1 MKKSPFIVAG
11 PQTGEDILPIT
22 DKVFAGVPEIDLNM
36 VALAS
41 NDQDELRAIR
51 ESRYNS
57 LQEKMAD
64 FPSSPDE
71 LITYNSAGEQ
81 VFTPTKLLNAS
92 NNYQQTQ
99 AIVQHKKQLSVANP
113 FSILFNNKT
122 KNAQTFTLDLD
133 LNIPSKDLIKMLF
146 EQNDSDEIKQHFI
159 EYIQHL
165 LDLPAI
171 QEKLVESMLEYYNI
185 NTDTNEET
193 TE

>member
-1 MKKSPFIVAG
+1 MKSPFIIAG
-11 PQTGEDILPIT
+11 PETGPDILPQT
-22 DKVFAGVPEIDLNM
+22 DKIFAGVPEIDITM

-41 NDQDELRAIR
+41 NDMSEVQALR

-64 FPSSPDE
+64 FPGGPDQA
-71 LITYNSAGEQ
+71 IVYNNSGEQ
-81 VFTPTKLLNAS
+81 VFVPNNLLLKAGNEPTPLPKKLSA
-92 NNYQQTQ
+92 TD
-99 AIVQHKKQLSVANP
+99 P
-113 FSILFNNKT
+113 FSILFNSKT
-122 KNAQTFTLDLD
+122 KNAQTFSLELD

-159 EYIQHL
+159 EYIEHL

-171 QEKLVESMLEYYNI
+171 QKQLVESMLEYYDI
-185 NTDTNEET
+185 NQNEDLNEEI